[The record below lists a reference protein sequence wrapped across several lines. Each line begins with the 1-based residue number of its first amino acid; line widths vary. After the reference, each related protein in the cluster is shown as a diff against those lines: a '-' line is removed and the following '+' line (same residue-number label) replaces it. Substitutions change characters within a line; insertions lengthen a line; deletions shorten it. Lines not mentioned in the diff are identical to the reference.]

1 MNKNKNNKKKRWK
14 IIVPIAVVIIIL
26 FAAVGKSKGSS
37 TKMTQEVE
45 TAKAV
50 KADIKAALETSGT
63 IGSEDIRSYSSPV
76 TAKVKEVNIQ
86 TGDTVEKGDFLL
98 TYDTSSLEKSYTIS
112 ELQAKA
118 ENAVNEKSLEMSA
131 KGSTEAAEADAS
143 IQSLQ
148 GQIDTLNSQIAD
160 LSSQIAN
167 SQNTA
172 ARAAEL
178 EEEIAGLNKSI
189 ESLSEKENLT
199 KEQQKELKTLE
210 GEKQKKEEELKAF
223 EASMQKTGDLESQL
237 ATAQTQMESLQGS
250 MAEEKA
256 KKEAGEAAVLT
267 EAEKQGIQ
275 SSAQAARLTLSQS
288 KDALSSAKAGI
299 TAEFNGIVTT
309 TEITAGSMAQ
319 EGMTMFSVADASKMC
334 VDFQLSKY
342 NLQSVEKGQKVTI
355 TSLGK
360 TYQGSISSIGKIA
373 EKTEAGAAM
382 AKARVHI
389 DNPDDSLIIGLDA
402 ELKVQL
408 GSKKDVLA
416 VPMEAVNT
424 DTKGDFVYVL
434 EKGKV
439 KQKYVTTGISS
450 KKQIEIT
457 EGLKEGEEVI
467 TTIDSSITDGMDAVA
482 KKDKDKKE

>member
-1 MNKNKNNKKKRWK
+1 MDKNKNNKKKRWK
-14 IIVPIAVVIIIL
+14 IIVPVVLAVLIL
-26 FAAVGKSKGSS
+26 LVAVGKSKGSS

-76 TAKVKEVNIQ
+76 TAEVKEVNIQ
-86 TGDTVEKGDFLL
+86 VGDTVKKGDYLL

-112 ELQAKA
+112 ELQSRA

-148 GQIDTLNSQIAD
+148 GQMDTLNGQIADLNSQIAG
-160 LSSQIAN
+160 SQD
-167 SQNTA
+167 TA
-172 ARAAEL
+172 AKAAGL

-189 ESLSEKENLT
+189 ETISEQKNPT
-199 KEQQKELKTLE
+199 KEQQKELETLKE
-210 GEKQKKEEELKAF
+210 EKQKKEEELKAYG
-223 EASMQKTGDLESQL
+223 ASLQKAGELESQL
-237 ATAQTQMESLQGS
+237 AAAQTQMESLQGS

-275 SSAQAARLTLSQS
+275 SSSQAARLTLSQS
-288 KDALSSAKAGI
+288 ADALSSAKAGI
-299 TAEFNGIVTT
+299 TAEFNGIVTA

-319 EGMTMFSVADASKMC
+319 EGINLFSIADASKMC

-360 TYQGSISSIGKIA
+360 TYQGSVSSIGKMA

-416 VPMEAVNT
+416 VPIAAVNT

-457 EGLKEGEEVI
+457 EGLKEGEQVI

>member
-1 MNKNKNNKKKRWK
+1 MSKNNKKKRWK
-14 IIVPIAVVIIIL
+14 IIVPIAAVALILL
-26 FAAVGKSKGSS
+26 FAIGKSKGGSG
-37 TKMTQEVE
+37 TTAQEVE

-50 KADIKAALETSGT
+50 KADIKAVLETSGT

-76 TAKVKEVNIQ
+76 TAEVKEVNIQ
-86 TGDTVEKGDFLL
+86 VGDAVKKGAYLL

-112 ELQAKA
+112 ELQSKA

-131 KGSTEAAEADAS
+131 KGNTEAAEADAA

-148 GQIDTLNSQIAD
+148 GQIDTLTAQMTDLNSQIANRQD
-160 LSSQIAN
+160 
-167 SQNTA
+167 TA
-172 ARAAEL
+172 ARAEGL
-178 EEEIAGLNKSI
+178 KEEIAELNKRI
-189 ESLSEKENLT
+189 EAISAKENPT
-199 KEQQKELKTLE
+199 KEQQKELETLK
-210 GEKQKKEEELKAF
+210 GEKQKKEEELKAY
-223 EASMQKTGDLESQL
+223 AVSAQNAGDLESQL
-237 ATAQTQMESLQGS
+237 AAAQSQMENLQSS

-275 SSAQAARLTLSQS
+275 SSSQAARLTLSQS
-288 KDALSSAKAGI
+288 ADALSTAKAGI
-299 TAEFNGIVTT
+299 TAEFDGIVTAS
-309 TEITAGSMAQ
+309 EITAGSMAQ
-319 EGMTMFSVADASKMC
+319 EGMSMFSVADASRMC

-342 NLQSVEKGQKVTI
+342 NLQSVQAGQKVTI

-360 TYQGSISSIGKIA
+360 TYQGSISTIGKIA
-373 EKTEAGAAM
+373 EKTEAGASM

-416 VPMEAVNT
+416 VPIAAVNT

-439 KQKYVTTGISS
+439 RQKYVTTGIAS

-457 EGLKEGEEVI
+457 EGLKEGEQVI
-467 TTIDSSITDGMDAVA
+467 TTMDSSITDGMEAVA